1 MSVISALRPLA
12 TGMDTAI
19 QGLKRGQDRLAA
31 AASTVA
37 RQGASIGESSTRQTG
52 ASRPPGLTPPNPG
65 PPGGA
70 VPGDLAQAM
79 SAQRGDFSADTGS
92 DDLISA
98 MVEQVGAKV
107 EITANI
113 KTLQAFDEM
122 LQELTRMKT

>member
-1 MSVISALRPLA
+1 M
-12 TGMDTAI
+12 
-19 QGLKRGQDRLAA
+19 

-37 RQGASIGESSTRQTG
+37 RQGASIGAWSTGQ
-52 ASRPPGLTPPNPG
+52 AQISRPAGLTPPNPG

-79 SAQRGDFSADTGS
+79 SAERGEFNADAGS